1 MSPLTTPYSGRVVG
15 GGMDAAPTPS
25 AALRPKSVRDR
36 GLTAFSEGP
45 MTHSPRTGLFPYL
58 RYVLGGFIGLGACDV
73 SAFAGSATR
82 SADGRAVK

>member
-1 MSPLTTPYSGRVVG
+1 MPPLTTPYSGRVVG

-25 AALRPKSVRDR
+25 SALRPKSVRDR

-58 RYVLGGFIGLGACDV
+58 RYEFGGFSGLGACDV

>member
-25 AALRPKSVRDR
+25 SALGRKSVRDR
-36 GLTAFSEGP
+36 GLTAFSDGP
-45 MTHSPRTGLFPYL
+45 MTHSPRTSLFPYL
-58 RYVLGGFIGLGACDV
+58 RYGLGGVIDLRACDV

>member
-1 MSPLTTPYSGRVVG
+1 MPPLTTPYSGRVVG

-25 AALRPKSVRDR
+25 SALRPNSVRDR

-58 RYVLGGFIGLGACDV
+58 RYEFGGFSGLGACDV

>member
-25 AALRPKSVRDR
+25 SALGPKSVRDR

-58 RYVLGGFIGLGACDV
+58 RYGFCAFIGLGACDV
-73 SAFAGSATR
+73 SAFAGSAMR